1 MRGGGMRIMGLTR
14 RVSWFCQEEEEE
26 EEEEE
31 EFVFNDTWV

>member
-1 MRGGGMRIMGLTR
+1 MGLTR